1 MASIIMVT
9 LRSFGL
15 AITATLCPREGARS
29 LPGSTQRP
37 GRDREDIAPAWHT
50 TALIALIV
58 AVAATGT
65 LLTRRGVA
73 VEAPV
78 APASQGAALYVQM
91 TLVAW
96 GLLFYVCR
104 VGRRRSALSTLVGE
118 GWTSARRAVTDLGL
132 AAAGWIL
139 IEACELGW
147 MRLFAPSGSAAVA
160 AMLPH
165 TALARAAWVVVSVSV
180 GLSEEVVYRGYL
192 QAQLAAFTRR
202 PRAAWVLQALLFGLA
217 HAEQGASA
225 MARLAAYGLALGAL
239 ARWRRSLLPGI
250 LCHVWTNLASGL
262 LHP

>member
-1 MASIIMVT
+1 V
-9 LRSFGL
+9 
-15 AITATLCPREGARS
+15 EGART
-29 LPGSTQRP
+29 LPASTQPASPPRQ
-37 GRDREDIAPAWHT
+37 ELAPAWHT

-58 AVAATGT
+58 AVAVTGT

-78 APASQGAALYVQM
+78 APSSTGAALYAQM
-91 TLVAW
+91 TLMAW

-104 VGRRRSALSTLVGE
+104 VGRRRSAFSALVGE
-118 GWTSARRAVTDLGL
+118 GWTSARRAVTDVGL
-132 AAAGWIL
+132 AAAGWIFM
-139 IEACELGW
+139 EACELGW
-147 MRLFAPSGSAAVA
+147 MWLFAPHGGTAVA

-165 TALARAAWVVVSVSV
+165 TGLARAAWVVVAVSV

-192 QAQLAAFTRR
+192 QAQLAAFTGR
-202 PRAAWVLQALLFGLA
+202 PRAAWALQALLFGLA

-225 MARLAAYGLALGAL
+225 MARLAVYGLALGAL

-250 LCHVWTNLASGL
+250 LCHVWTDLDSGL